1 MVTIRSLSFVLIC
14 HICCLA
20 SVSAQELPSEAA
32 VAEEFRRRDQDGD
45 GALLR
50 DELEANVPFDL
61 MDTDSD
67 DRLTLAEIQSFL
79 EKLPLERTL
88 PPVDDADLSR
98 PLKPIQQRIA
108 DRDFPSVFQ
117 AWSPATNLDGEHR
130 LITIA
135 RHDLVFLG
143 PGATGLRW
151 NKTPTGLAD
160 GFLPESI
167 ARAKRYRATLN
178 ALNPNLILL
187 AEIRYRDAMDGY
199 LPTDHAWWKRDA
211 EGQRI
216 VGWEEGPAYLLD
228 FANPQLREQVA
239 RQAKVAVECGVFDG
253 VMFDWWMDDK
263 ERLALI
269 KAVREAVGPKAVI
282 LVNANDRQ
290 TLESAPFVNGYFMEC
305 WRSETRE
312 DWDRIAATL
321 RFAESKL
328 REPRINCLETW
339 YQDSREDRHRMRA
352 TTCLVLTQS
361 DGCCLFSDPNDL
373 PSPDHLHD
381 WYPFWD
387 TPVGKPVAAGVI
399 EEDGSS
405 TREFQYG
412 TVVYNPITNPPKTV
426 RFDEP
431 RRSVSSGRTGKLH
444 QVAALDGDI
453 LLRPDAPVEEATE
466 EAVSKKQQPMP
477 VIRQGLTGWRLLE
490 RGAHLMEDFDTTE
503 VDLKCWRIWHS
514 NPQQV
519 TFAFEGGRFSIDAK
533 GPIGHNGL
541 WQLKARR
548 FKDVTLV
555 GRMDMECSVARSH
568 DLCLHLCGGD
578 MPTSPDHWVEIAMRD
593 LDGDQAEF
601 HVCAAV
607 EKDAFTQSNEKVI
620 LSRNNDSGFLAKV
633 SLDGVTNLC
642 SAEVRDENG
651 SWHKIIKPTPLR
663 LRTTHCEVKMRGGG
677 GRNEE
682 EAVSRGW
689 FDDVRIYPRAVAH
702 PILVRLVGPN
712 SQPIF
717 RRDGDTWPP
726 KIRVKGGDPV
736 SLDELVLELWTID
749 GQHRVSRVQSTNFAY
764 YMLPVEHEEWDV
776 FPVAAI
782 MRLSYRGES
791 LGEVKIPRD
800 GLNGIY
806 PDDVYELTV
815 E

>member
-1 MVTIRSLSFVLIC
+1 MVTVRPLSIIVLC
-14 HICCLA
+14 HLCCFTSA
-20 SVSAQELPSEAA
+20 AAQELPSKDA
-32 VAEEFRRRDQDGD
+32 VAEEFRRRDRDGD
-45 GALLR
+45 GTLLR
-50 DELEANVPFDL
+50 EQLEANVPFDL
-61 MDTDSD
+61 MDADGD
-67 DRLTLAEIQSFL
+67 DRLTLAEIQFFL
-79 EKLPLERTL
+79 DKLPLERTL
-88 PPVDDADLSR
+88 PPVKEADLSR

-117 AWSPATNLDGEHR
+117 AWSPATNLDSEHR
-130 LITIA
+130 VVTIA

-151 NKTPTGLAD
+151 SKTPTGLAD
-160 GFLPESI
+160 GFTPESI
-167 ARAKRYRATLN
+167 GRAERYRATLN

-199 LPTDHAWWKRDA
+199 LPADHAWWKRDA
-211 EGQRI
+211 QGKRI

-228 FANPQLREQVA
+228 FANPQLCEQVA
-239 RQAKVAVECGVFDG
+239 GQARAAVESGVFDG
-253 VMFDWWMDDK
+253 VMLDWWSDDK

-269 KAVREAVGPKAVI
+269 KAVREAVGPNVVI

-290 TLESAPFVNGYFMEC
+290 TPETAPFVNGYFMEC

-321 RFAESKL
+321 RFAESEL
-328 REPRINCLETW
+328 RQPRINCLETW

-387 TPVGKPVAAGVI
+387 TRLGKPVAAGVI

-405 TREFQYG
+405 TREFEYG
-412 TVVYNPITNPPKTV
+412 TVVYHPIDNPPKTV

-431 RRSVSSGRTGKLH
+431 RRSVSCGRTAMVH
-444 QVAALDGDI
+444 EIDTLDGDVF
-453 LLRPDAPVEEATE
+453 LRPDAQVQETAEKALS
-466 EAVSKKQQPMP
+466 SKPQPMP

-490 RGAHLMEDFDTTE
+490 RGAHLIEDFDATA
-503 VDLKCWRIWHS
+503 VDLTRWRIWHS

-519 TFAFEGGRFSIDAK
+519 TFGFDGGRFSIQAT

-555 GRMDMECSVARSH
+555 GRMDMESDVARSH

-578 MPTSPDHWVEIAMRD
+578 MPTSPDHWVEVAMRD
-593 LDGDQAEF
+593 LDGDQVEF
-601 HVCAAV
+601 RVFAAV
-607 EKDAFTQSNEKVI
+607 ERDAFTQSNEKVI
-620 LSRNNDSGFLAKV
+620 LSRKDEKGFLAKL
-633 SLDGVTNLC
+633 SLDGGANLC

-651 SWHKIIKPTPLR
+651 KWRAIIVPTALR

-677 GRNEE
+677 GQQHEA
-682 EAVSRGW
+682 AVSRGW

-702 PILVRLVGPN
+702 PILVRLVGSD

-717 RRDGDTWPP
+717 RREGDTWPP
-726 KIRVKGGDPV
+726 RIQVKGRDPD
-736 SLDELVLELWTID
+736 SLEELVLELWTVD
-749 GQHRVSRVQSTNFAY
+749 GQHRVSRVQSSNFAY
-764 YMLPVEHEEWDV
+764 YMLPVVHEQWDV

-782 MRLSYRGES
+782 LRLSYRGES
-791 LGEVKIPRD
+791 LGEVEIPLD
-800 GLNGIY
+800 GLNGVY
-806 PDDVYELTV
+806 PDDVFELTI